1 MSYYVQLLY
10 EDKMQFY
17 FDLYNNMNANI
28 YILLFLIF
36 TLFWFNIKMINHTLI
51 DSSAEENNL

>member
-1 MSYYVQLLY
+1 
-10 EDKMQFY
+10 MQFY